1 LPERNHRSF
10 TAKRDA
16 IAAERNRLDTTRTG
30 STTLSQLLR
39 RPAITYRDLPDA
51 LPGLPDEVALQVEIA
66 LKYEGYILREEAE
79 AQRFRQMEDKQ
90 IPDWIDYAT
99 VPSLRTEARQKLGQI
114 RPRTLGQANRISG
127 ITPSDLSIL
136 MVSMKR
142 GPKNPVDEDVSVCA
156 AEENL
161 DGPPGHSG
169 CCGDL

>member
-1 LPERNHRSF
+1 
-10 TAKRDA
+10 
-16 IAAERNRLDTTRTG
+16 
-30 STTLSQLLR
+30 
-39 RPAITYRDLPDA
+39 
-51 LPGLPDEVALQVEIA
+51 
-66 LKYEGYILREEAE
+66 
-79 AQRFRQMEDKQ
+79 MEDKQ

-142 GPKNPVDEDVSVCA
+142 GPKSPSDEDDASVCA